1 MFNIKCLTFNVTL
14 FCSTPISQIFM
25 KPHNKKTHTDP
36 QTSNIKRP
44 TSNVKPETSN
54 VERQTSNVQRPTSN
68 IKPHLSFFNILS
80 MSMGFMGIQFA
91 FALQNGNASRILR
104 GFGSDMEQLSWWWVA
119 APFTGLIIQPIIGHY
134 SDQTW
139 TKLGRR
145 RPFFLV
151 GALLAATALILMP
164 NAGSFARFLPALLF
178 GGAFLMIMD
187 ASINVAME
195 PFRALVADMLP
206 EEQTTLGFSIQS
218 FLIGIGAVIGSW
230 LPYIFA
236 EWLGFEKVAPAGHVA
251 PNVTYAFYTGAAVLI
266 ITILWTVITT
276 KEYSP
281 QQLAEFSNDQ
291 IQHSTPTFSDIFKD
305 IGNMPKTMKQLAVVQ
320 FFTWIALFGMWV
332 FTTDAVA
339 QHVYKLPISDVNSSK
354 YQDAGNW
361 VGIIFGVYNAVAMIY
376 ALFLTSI
383 AKNIGRKKT
392 HTISLLCGGIGLI
405 SVYFISNPMFLIL
418 SMTGVGIAWGSILA
432 MPYAILAPALP
443 AKKVGVYM
451 GIFNIFITVPQIIN
465 GLFGG
470 MIVKRVY
477 NSHAIYALIMSGI
490 FLITAAIA
498 VFWVKDNSEEKNK
511 SL

>member
-1 MFNIKCLTFNVTL
+1 M
-14 FCSTPISQIFM
+14 SQ
-25 KPHNKKTHTDP
+25 
-36 QTSNIKRP
+36 QTSNLKHQ
-44 TSNVKPETSN
+44 TSNVKP
-54 VERQTSNVQRPTSN
+54 R
-68 IKPHLSFFNILS
+68 LSFFNILS

-104 GFGSDMEQLSWWWVA
+104 GFGSDMEQLSWFWVA
-119 APFTGLIIQPIIGHY
+119 APLTGMIIQPIIGHY

-151 GALLAATALILMP
+151 GAILAAIALVLMP
-164 NAGSFARFLPALLF
+164 NAGSFAQYLPALLF

-206 EEQTTLGFSIQS
+206 AEQTTLGYSIQT

-236 EWLGFEKVAPAGHVA
+236 EWFGISKIAEPGHVA
-251 PNVTYAFYTGAAVLI
+251 PNVTFAFYTGAVVLI
-266 ITILWTVITT
+266 ITILWTVIST

-281 QQLAEFSNDQ
+281 EEMKRFSEDQ
-291 IQHSTPTFSDIFKD
+291 TVHKTPTFSDIFRD
-305 IGNMPKTMKQLAVVQ
+305 MGHMPKTMKQLAVVQ

-332 FTTDAVA
+332 FTTDAIA
-339 QHVYKLPISDVNSSK
+339 QRVYGLPISDVHSAT
-354 YQDAGNW
+354 YQEAGNW
-361 VGIIFGVYNAVAMIY
+361 VGIIFGVYNAVAMFY
-376 ALFLTSI
+376 ALLLPSI
-383 AKNIGRKKT
+383 AKLIGRKNT
-392 HTISLLCGGIGLI
+392 HIFSLICGSLGLI
-405 SVYFISNPMFLIL
+405 SIYFISDPMHLIF
-418 SMTGVGIAWGSILA
+418 SMVGVGIAWGSILA

-443 AKKVGVYM
+443 PKKVGVYM

-470 MIVKRVY
+470 MLVKRAFH
-477 NSHAIYALIMSGI
+477 SHAIYALIMSGI
-490 FLITAAIA
+490 FLFIAAMA
-498 VFWVKDNSEEKNK
+498 VLMVEDKADPKRSP
-511 SL
+511 LTP